1 MWQVHRDAGIRQQS
15 VRREQSVRCALLAR
29 ARATAEAMTASTGS
43 RIIRQARIVF
53 NVIGASRLDTGH
65 AWAVVCQ
72 PRETL
77 IFCTDRF
84 ASSGLAIVSFST
96 PSAKVAFTASS
107 AGMNPSGTWRR
118 KLP

>member
-1 MWQVHRDAGIRQQS
+1 MHRDAGIRQLS
-15 VRREQSVRCALLAR
+15 VRRVQFVQMRVTGPGLGNCGGQ
-29 ARATAEAMTASTGS
+29 TASTGS
-43 RIIRQARIVF
+43 RIIRQATIVF
-53 NVIGASRLDTGH
+53 NAIGASRLDTGH
-65 AWAVVCQ
+65 AWAVARQ